1 MEVIMTKLI
10 TKYDYDNAPL
20 EAKKTIC
27 NGCGPANSGWK
38 SKIIPNTI
46 YGLSVKEA
54 CYIHDWMYYFGVSDY
69 GKELADK
76 VFLENMYK
84 LIADGSWW
92 LRFLRRRR
100 ALKYYLA
107 VKFFGKRAYMADKE
121 GTNNEIFVKDYELK
135 LLEVK

>member
-1 MEVIMTKLI
+1 MTKLK
-10 TKYDYDNAPL
+10 TKYDYDNAPSKAI
-20 EAKKTIC
+20 EAIC
-27 NGCGPANSGWK
+27 NGCGPAGAGWK
-38 SKIIPNTI
+38 SKVIPNTI

-54 CYIHDWMYYFGVSDY
+54 CKIHDWMYYFGESDY

-76 VFLENMYK
+76 VFLENMYT

-107 VKFFGKRAYMADKE
+107 VKYFGKKAYMSNKE
-121 GTNNEIFVKDYELK
+121 SVNNNIEVKDYELK
-135 LLEVK
+135 LLIIK